1 MSTSPAEPV
10 EPVQTPQV
18 PQEQQV
24 PQPADSNPVLENL
37 EWLQRTRADRLAAR
51 RGQG

>member
-1 MSTSPAEPV
+1 MSNTTEPSDLTGTD
-10 EPVQTPQV
+10 QD
-18 PQEQQV
+18 

-51 RGQG
+51 RDQG